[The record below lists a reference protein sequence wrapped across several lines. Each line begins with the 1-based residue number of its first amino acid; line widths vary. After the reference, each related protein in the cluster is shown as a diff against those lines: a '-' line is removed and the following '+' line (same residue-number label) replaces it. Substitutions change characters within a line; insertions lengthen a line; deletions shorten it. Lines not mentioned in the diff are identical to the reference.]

1 MSNDSKSEVFP
12 LHCKVFDANEGDAG
26 WIWWEGSWRL
36 STIIFDE
43 IVEELFAAMIIN
55 DECRPF
61 DVYTVADLPWLPI
74 PRPPYEG
81 NEQPFTHAVTI
92 MDHQASL
99 TFSWNM
105 NVGDGKKAVQ
115 RITDSIDAMLR
126 ETDAPVTVG

>member
-1 MSNDSKSEVFP
+1 MTNDTKTEVLP
-12 LHCKVFDANEGDAG
+12 LHCKVGDADEGDAG

-43 IVEELFAAMIIN
+43 NDEVLFAAMIIN

-61 DVYTVADLPWLPI
+61 DVDTVAELPWLPI
-74 PRPPYEG
+74 SRPPYEG
-81 NEQPFTHAVTI
+81 NETPCTHAVTI
-92 MDHQASL
+92 MDRRASM

-105 NVGDGKKAVQ
+105 NVGDGKKTVQ
-115 RITDSIDAMLR
+115 RITASIDAMLR